1 MTNEE
6 IAVTLTEHGQHIKSN
21 MRRINELEEAQ
32 KEMRDL
38 VRSVDKLAQSMQT
51 MANEQERQGKQIDS
65 LETSKNDTFKFWLRT
80 ILAAV
85 ATKKDHFQEF
95 SKLILFLF
103 AVNYFVGGAFLL
115 WVVQYQLTHA
125 AAPEYVSAAEFVT
138 YFTAPIVAG
147 LLSYFG
153 KAAVENFE
161 KIKNNFTGKS
171 TEKSDS
177 NKVAKG

>member
-6 IAVTLTEHGQHIKSN
+6 IAVTLTEHAQHIKSN
-21 MRRINELEEAQ
+21 THRIDVLEEAQ

-85 ATKKDHFQEF
+85 ATG
-95 SKLILFLF
+95 L
-103 AVNYFVGGAFLL
+103 VGYALAMF
-115 WVVQYQLTHA
+115 
-125 AAPEYVSAAEFVT
+125 
-138 YFTAPIVAG
+138 
-147 LLSYFG
+147 
-153 KAAVENFE
+153 
-161 KIKNNFTGKS
+161 IK
-171 TEKSDS
+171 
-177 NKVAKG
+177 

>member
-6 IAVTLTEHGQHIKSN
+6 IAVTLTEHSQHIKSN
-21 MRRINELEEAQ
+21 THRIDELEEAQ

-85 ATKKDHFQEF
+85 ATG
-95 SKLILFLF
+95 L
-103 AVNYFVGGAFLL
+103 VGYALAMF
-115 WVVQYQLTHA
+115 
-125 AAPEYVSAAEFVT
+125 
-138 YFTAPIVAG
+138 
-147 LLSYFG
+147 
-153 KAAVENFE
+153 
-161 KIKNNFTGKS
+161 IK
-171 TEKSDS
+171 
-177 NKVAKG
+177 

>member
-6 IAVTLTEHGQHIKSN
+6 VAVTLTEHSQHIKSN
-21 MRRINELEEAQ
+21 THRINELEEAQ

-85 ATKKDHFQEF
+85 ATG
-95 SKLILFLF
+95 L
-103 AVNYFVGGAFLL
+103 VGYALAMF
-115 WVVQYQLTHA
+115 
-125 AAPEYVSAAEFVT
+125 
-138 YFTAPIVAG
+138 
-147 LLSYFG
+147 
-153 KAAVENFE
+153 
-161 KIKNNFTGKS
+161 IK
-171 TEKSDS
+171 
-177 NKVAKG
+177 

>member
-6 IAVTLTEHGQHIKSN
+6 VAVTLTEHSQHIKSN
-21 MRRINELEEAQ
+21 THRIDELEEAQ

-85 ATKKDHFQEF
+85 ATG
-95 SKLILFLF
+95 L
-103 AVNYFVGGAFLL
+103 VGYALAMF
-115 WVVQYQLTHA
+115 
-125 AAPEYVSAAEFVT
+125 
-138 YFTAPIVAG
+138 
-147 LLSYFG
+147 
-153 KAAVENFE
+153 
-161 KIKNNFTGKS
+161 IK
-171 TEKSDS
+171 
-177 NKVAKG
+177 